1 MFLLSYS
8 YLSTREPESSRSK
21 PLLQEMELT
30 NCKLPERLE
39 RLQQEWRQRKTSV
52 KDWGA
57 YFRSLGVAQPAFG
70 STGEWIA
77 SCVRRAEA
85 KGPKYGGNGGNGGN
99 GKGKGK
105 GKGKW

>member
-1 MFLLSYS
+1 
-8 YLSTREPESSRSK
+8 
-21 PLLQEMELT
+21 MEVT
-30 NCKLPERLE
+30 NCKMPERLE
-39 RLQQEWRQRKTSV
+39 KLQQEWKKRQSSV

-57 YFRSLGVAQPAFG
+57 YFRCLNVPRPSFG
-70 STGEWIA
+70 STEEWIA

-99 GKGKGK
+99 NGKGKGK